1 MFQPSFLTRACRLF
15 PGALL
20 LAVGLVSWP
29 CLLLAGTAG
38 QSHSTHVTHLTVE
51 RAYQLSLARKIH
63 LIDIRRPS
71 EWHQT
76 GIPRTATPITMHQDP
91 TAFLRHLR
99 DVTKSAPHLPVALI
113 CAHGHRSKYMQK
125 VLARYGYA
133 NIIDVGEGMLGS
145 QSGPGWLK
153 SGLPTQEWK
162 SAATQ

>member
-1 MFQPSFLTRACRLF
+1 MLQLSILIRSCRLL

-20 LAVGLVSWP
+20 VAAGLVSWP
-29 CLLLAGTAG
+29 CLLLAGTAD
-38 QSHSTHVTHLTVE
+38 QSPSTSVTYLKVE

-71 EWHQT
+71 EWRQT
-76 GIPRTATPITMHQDP
+76 GIPRTATPITMHQGP
-91 TAFLRHLR
+91 TAFFSQLR
-99 DVTKSAPHLPVALI
+99 DVTKSAPQLPVALI

-153 SGLPTQEWK
+153 SGLPTQKWT